1 MGMWIPDNSLSYT
14 VLIMWKSLNMWL
26 LREWKYQLWMLGSKK
41 QNPGMAESHWWGLCL
56 WNSAGGWASGRAFHG
71 LHSNSIARWGKQVS
85 VVASASS
92 LACPPQYLSKTFCLS
107 FYSPQAGVTAVLLA
121 KGAVRWPA
129 LPFPWRNS
137 SGTRETLISL
147 KQSGFVMIQTKKP
160 WVF

>member
-92 LACPPQYLSKTFCLS
+92 LACPPQLSLQDLLPQFLQPSGRSYSCAPGKGSCEVACLAFS
-107 FYSPQAGVTAVLLA
+107 LKELI
-121 KGAVRWPA
+121 
-129 LPFPWRNS
+129 RNS
-137 SGTRETLISL
+137 GDFNIPETIRLCYD
-147 KQSGFVMIQTKKP
+147 TD
-160 WVF
+160 